1 MSNTGRRMFKRCYPD
16 LAFGTSVGG
25 ASALGRTS
33 RSARLHLYRYP
44 SASAG
49 EIRELV
55 WETIV

>member
-49 EIRELV
+49 ERLGS
-55 WETIV
+55 